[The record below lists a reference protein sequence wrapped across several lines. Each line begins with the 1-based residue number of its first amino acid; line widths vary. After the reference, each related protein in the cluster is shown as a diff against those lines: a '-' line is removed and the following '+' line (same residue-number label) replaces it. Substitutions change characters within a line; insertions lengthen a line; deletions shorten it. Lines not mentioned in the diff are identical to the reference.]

1 MGQKVNPVGLRLGIN
16 RNWTSRWF
24 PSARTAPSNI
34 DEDNKIRKFLKKEL
48 YYAGVSEIVI
58 ERAAKKLRVTV
69 VAARPGL
76 IIGKKGVDIEK
87 VKEGLKALIK
97 KEVSINIKEV
107 KRPQADA
114 QLAAENVATQL
125 EKRVAFRRAMKKV
138 MQAALKSA
146 LKGSRCAFL
155 AV

>member
-76 IIGKKGVDIEK
+76 SLVKKAWI
-87 VKEGLKALIK
+87 LKKSK
-97 KEVSINIKEV
+97 K
-107 KRPQADA
+107 A
-114 QLAAENVATQL
+114 
-125 EKRVAFRRAMKKV
+125 
-138 MQAALKSA
+138 
-146 LKGSRCAFL
+146 
-155 AV
+155 